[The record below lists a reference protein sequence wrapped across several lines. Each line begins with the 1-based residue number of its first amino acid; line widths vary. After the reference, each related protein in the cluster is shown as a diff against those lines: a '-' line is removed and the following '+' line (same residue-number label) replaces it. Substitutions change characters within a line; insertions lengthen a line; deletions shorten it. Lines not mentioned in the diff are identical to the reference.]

1 MVRAQQT
8 LILDQHILLRATCT
22 CRAGTD
28 CTSSNSIVARLAGII
43 CEVQVE
49 CVADAGE
56 TVGRSEGAGQ
66 TRGLAGLAE
75 MLAGVVEQGVG
86 VAYFVYFEGGVVEVV
101 LLDEDGTVK
110 SKTAAVY
117 YLIFG
122 KN

>member
-1 MVRAQQT
+1 M
-8 LILDQHILLRATCT
+8 
-22 CRAGTD
+22 
-28 CTSSNSIVARLAGII
+28 
-43 CEVQVE
+43 
-49 CVADAGE
+49 
-56 TVGRSEGAGQ
+56 GRSEGAGQ
-66 TRGLAGLAE
+66 TRGLAGLADI
-75 MLAGVVEQGVG
+75 LVGVVKEGVG